1 MNEAAVQQCQ
11 PLHRQL
17 GAIGVLF
24 LTISALSPTSSVFVA
39 GASVVHSAGTGAA
52 LGFLAGGVIAAILA
66 LLYAELAASFP
77 HAGGPYGS
85 VSGALGSRAG
95 FIVQALFLVTGP
107 AGVAFTAL
115 GFADYIHFLVPGF
128 HQLSIA
134 LTAVG
139 LATIISILNLRT
151 NAWITGAFLAIELVA
166 ILIFSMVS
174 LTHPV
179 RSLSEVLLHPVA
191 PGPRGIGPTPL
202 ASAALAVV
210 GGSWACAGA
219 SWAMFFGEELHDA
232 PRRIGRVM
240 AVAGALASILIGIP
254 VVLFATSAGNL
265 QTILSD
271 ESPFAAF
278 LAITAGGRLATF
290 VSFGVAIAIFNA
302 LIVSTIAM
310 GRFYYANGRDG
321 IFPARVNSV
330 LTRVHGR
337 FLSPWI
343 ATLILGAL
351 GSIFCLLGERMNLLL
366 LSGEVFSGALVALS
380 VLVGR
385 RLGRTGQ
392 MGYRTPWF
400 PLVPVFGL
408 VVAAGLATA
417 TFADRQDGRPSMMI
431 LLGVIAIASVY
442 YQMVLRPRGWR
453 VHLPGEKGSPG
464 TFVTPEPSGCEAAV
478 PQK

>member
-1 MNEAAVQQCQ
+1 MTEGAVQQCQ

-24 LTISALSPTSSVFVA
+24 LTISALSPAASVFVA

-115 GFADYIHFLVPGF
+115 GFADYVHFLVPGF
-128 HQLSIA
+128 SQLSIGLSA
-134 LTAVG
+134 IA
-139 LATIISILNLRT
+139 LATLIAVLNLRT

-166 ILIFSMVS
+166 ILIFSIVS

-179 RSLSEVLLHPVA
+179 RPLGEVLLHPVVA
-191 PGPRGIGPTPL
+191 GPRGIAPTPF
-202 ASAALAVV
+202 ATAALAVV

-232 PRRIGRVM
+232 PRRIGGVM
-240 AVAGALASILIGIP
+240 AMAGVVAAILIGTP

-265 QTILSD
+265 QSILTA

-278 LAITAGGRLATF
+278 LALTAGPRLATF
-290 VSFGVAIAIFNA
+290 LSFGVATAIFNA
-302 LIVSTIAM
+302 LIVSTIAL
-310 GRFYYANGRDG
+310 GRLYYANGRDG
-321 IFPARVNSV
+321 IFPARINWA

-351 GSIFCLLGERMNLLL
+351 GSSFCLLGERMVLLL
-366 LSGEVFSGALVALS
+366 LSGEVFSGALVALG

-392 MGYRTPWF
+392 SGYRTPLF

-417 TFADRQDGRPSMMI
+417 TYADREDGRPSLMI

-442 YQMVLRPRGWR
+442 YQMVLLPRGWR
-453 VHLPGEKGSPG
+453 VHLPGEKGSAKG
-464 TFVTPEPSGCEAAV
+464 G
-478 PQK
+478 

>member
-11 PLHRQL
+11 PLHRQV
-17 GAIGVLF
+17 GAISVLF
-24 LTISALSPTSSVFVA
+24 LTISALSPAASVFVA

-85 VSGALGSRAG
+85 VSGVLGSRAG

-115 GFADYIHFLVPGF
+115 GFADYLHFLAPGF
-128 HQLSIA
+128 HQLSIG

-139 LATIISILNLRT
+139 LATIISIFNLRT
-151 NAWITGAFLAIELVA
+151 NGWITGAFLAFELVA
-166 ILIFSMVS
+166 IVIFSIVS
-174 LTHPV
+174 FTHPV
-179 RSLSEVLLHPVA
+179 RSLGEVLLHPVVA
-191 PGPRGIGPTPL
+191 GPSGIAPTPF
-202 ASAALAVV
+202 ATAALAVV

-232 PRRIGRVM
+232 PRQIGGVM
-240 AVAGALASILIGIP
+240 ALAGAVASILIGVP
-254 VVLFATSAGNL
+254 VILFATSAGDL
-265 QTILSD
+265 PTILSA

-278 LAITAGGRLATF
+278 LAQTAGQRLATF
-290 VSFGVAIAIFNA
+290 VSFGVATAIFNA
-302 LIVSTIAM
+302 LIVSTIAL

-321 IFPARVNSV
+321 IFPPRVNRA

-337 FLSPWI
+337 FLSPWV

-351 GSIFCLLGERMNLLL
+351 GSIFCLLGERKNLLL
-366 LSGEVFSGALVALS
+366 LSGEVFSGAFVAVS

-392 MGYRTPWF
+392 SGYRTPLF

-408 VVAAGLATA
+408 VVAAGLACA
-417 TFADRQDGRPSMMI
+417 TYADRQDGRPSMMI

-442 YQMVLRPRGWR
+442 YQMVLRPRRWR
-453 VHLPGEKGSPG
+453 VHLPSEKG
-464 TFVTPEPSGCEAAV
+464 AANGG
-478 PQK
+478 

>member
-1 MNEAAVQQCQ
+1 MTDGAVQQCQ

-24 LTISALSPTSSVFVA
+24 LTISALSPAASVFVA

-95 FIVQALFLVTGP
+95 FVVQALFLVVTP
-107 AGVAFTAL
+107 AYLAFTAL
-115 GFADYIHFLVPGF
+115 GLADYVHFLLPRLG
-128 HQLSIA
+128 QLSIG

-151 NAWITGAFLAIELVA
+151 NAWITGAFLTVELVA
-166 ILIFSMVS
+166 ILIFSIVS
-174 LTHPV
+174 LTHLV
-179 RSLSEVLLHPVA
+179 RPLGEVLLHPVMA
-191 PGPRGIGPTPL
+191 GPRGIAPTSF
-202 ASAALAVV
+202 AAGALAVV
-210 GGSWACAGA
+210 AGSWACSGA

-232 PRRIGRVM
+232 PRRIGGVM
-240 AVAGALASILIGIP
+240 ALAGVIAAVLVGTP

-265 QTILSD
+265 PSALSA

-278 LAITAGGRLATF
+278 LALTAGPRLAAL
-290 VSFGVAIAIFNA
+290 VSFGVATAIFNA
-302 LIVSTIAM
+302 LIVGTIATSRM
-310 GRFYYANGRDG
+310 FYANGREG
-321 IFPARVNSV
+321 IFPARVNRA

-343 ATLILGAL
+343 ATLILGAV
-351 GSIFCLLGERMNLLL
+351 GSCYCLLGVRMNLLL
-366 LSGEVFSGALVALS
+366 LSGEVFSGALVALG

-392 MGYRTPWF
+392 LGYRTPLF
-400 PLVPVFGL
+400 PLVPIFGL
-408 VVAAGLATA
+408 VVAGGLVAA
-417 TFADRQDGRPSMMI
+417 SYADPEAGRPSMMI
-431 LLGVIAIASVY
+431 LLGVIAIALGY
-442 YQMVLRPRGWR
+442 YQMVLRPRGWS
-453 VHLPGEKGSPG
+453 VHLPGEKESPHKG
-464 TFVTPEPSGCEAAV
+464 
-478 PQK
+478 